1 MVTPVRILEQYH
13 VCTVKYNGG
22 LKNSKIFAKRH
33 IRTFHS
39 AFKNVCV
46 YTVRTLTY
54 RKNSNFLQPF
64 LLLQEKHDI
73 DVWCKQYFII
83 FDKFYV
89 HFSSK
94 GCSFFVLQLSKC
106 KKSKSFKMVIHHS
119 FTTLAL
125 AKSLFLL
132 LLLRRRQNI
141 EMRYG
146 ISSCPK

>member
-1 MVTPVRILEQYH
+1 MCAQWNTMAVWKIPKYLLKGIF
-13 VCTVKYNGG
+13 VCSAAFSRVYMYIQFE
-22 LKNSKIFAKRH
+22 LWHIEKI
-33 IRTFHS
+33 
-39 AFKNVCV
+39 
-46 YTVRTLTY
+46 
-54 RKNSNFLQPF
+54 SNFLQPF

-132 LLLRRRQNI
+132 LLRRRQNI
-141 EMRYG
+141 EMWYG
-146 ISSCPK
+146 ISSCPKWKAEWL